1 MTDFD
6 FYDVVLVVH
15 TEMARRLGVSGADGV
30 VLGKAEGTTVTYA
43 VLIGHQTFSLSS
55 ADLVAIGRR
64 VSREDIYGGA
74 QIRVEQHGNVV
85 DSGESKL

>member
-6 FYDVVLVVH
+6 FYDVVD

-55 ADLVAIGRR
+55 ADLVAIGRK
-64 VSREDIYGGA
+64 VSREDIYGGE
-74 QIRVEQHGNVV
+74 QIRVDQPGNVV
-85 DSGESKL
+85 ESGESKQ